1 MPVGALIHHLPVC
14 CLCLQAS
21 AASTVPGTPVDLSA
35 EVQSCLELMRATRA
49 QLADRLQHSQG
60 VCEEMIAGC
69 QQGAAGQDAEAVVA
83 RAPADSGAF
92 GSPAPASPA
101 SPRDESPAVLR
112 VSRRHHANVAHD
124 ASPSP
129 PSKLSGESGWG
140 GSSCSPS
147 VSPRS
152 DCGAATPRKVAQAR
166 VAEAR
171 ARTTAW
177 DLAGFVRSL
186 GLQVM
191 SWAAG
196 GGYLV
201 VGQPA
206 RARLSS
212 SGSSWQDISGVG
224 LDRAAPPLQV
234 LLLTSCS
241 PPLLAHPAV

>member
-1 MPVGALIHHLPVC
+1 
-14 CLCLQAS
+14 
-21 AASTVPGTPVDLSA
+21 
-35 EVQSCLELMRATRA
+35 MRATRA

-60 VCEEMIAGC
+60 VCQEMIAGC
-69 QQGAAGQDAEAVVA
+69 QQGAAGQDAEAVAA
-83 RAPADSGAF
+83 RAGEAPSDSGAAF

-101 SPRDESPAVLR
+101 SPRAESPAVLGM
-112 VSRRHHANVAHD
+112 SRRHHANVAHE

-152 DCGAATPRKVAQAR
+152 DCGAATPRKAAQAR

-186 GLQVM
+186 GFQV

-196 GGYLV
+196 G
-201 VGQPA
+201 
-206 RARLSS
+206 
-212 SGSSWQDISGVG
+212 W
-224 LDRAAPPLQV
+224 
-234 LLLTSCS
+234 
-241 PPLLAHPAV
+241 